1 MQIGQSDFGIEAWIR
16 QPAADAVFS
25 AAVAHDSD
33 QAALAVEVRG
43 LCKSFPRRRSLRE
56 LARRPWARAT
66 RVDALRS
73 IDLSIQRGEVVG
85 LLGPNGAGKTT
96 LIKILCGLVLPESGT
111 ATILGT
117 PAQSHARARLLGL
130 VHAEERSFYWRL
142 TARENLEF
150 FARLHGLSDPLRRR
164 RVDEL
169 LERVELSR
177 DADRRF
183 GDFSSGM
190 RQRLA
195 IARALLADPPVILM
209 DEPTRS
215 LDPVH
220 AAHLRD
226 WIKQQLH
233 RREHKTIL
241 VATHNLREAEALCD
255 RVAIIAAGELRAMAS
270 PAELR
275 QAGGTEVRYRVRW
288 RGPQIEQLR
297 QAEWVEPPVV
307 AGAEQEGTL
316 RLSSAAALDDVLHEL
331 HRQGAVLLSISP
343 QDEDLE
349 AVFHRLVSSGAGR

>member
-1 MQIGQSDFGIEAWIR
+1 
-16 QPAADAVFS
+16 
-25 AAVAHDSD
+25 
-33 QAALAVEVRG
+33 
-43 LCKSFPRRRSLRE
+43 
-56 LARRPWARAT
+56 
-66 RVDALRS
+66 
-73 IDLSIQRGEVVG
+73 
-85 LLGPNGAGKTT
+85 
-96 LIKILCGLVLPESGT
+96 
-111 ATILGT
+111 
-117 PAQSHARARLLGL
+117 L

-331 HRQGAVLLSISP
+331 HQQGAVLLSISP